1 MKIIV
6 ERYNFIG
13 RDDNSLDEIEFG
25 KKKKIASMIEKSI
38 KT

>member
-25 KKKKIASMIEKSI
+25 KKKKLRQ
-38 KT
+38 